1 MTDDIEQPGEGLSG
15 SVPSDQELNA
25 IELRGLIEK
34 LSQEQIE
41 ARRRA
46 AYGGMNVAEMKA
58 YDERRERISRLSEQ
72 LLRANKN

>member
-1 MTDDIEQPGEGLSG
+1 MTDDIEQPDEGLSG